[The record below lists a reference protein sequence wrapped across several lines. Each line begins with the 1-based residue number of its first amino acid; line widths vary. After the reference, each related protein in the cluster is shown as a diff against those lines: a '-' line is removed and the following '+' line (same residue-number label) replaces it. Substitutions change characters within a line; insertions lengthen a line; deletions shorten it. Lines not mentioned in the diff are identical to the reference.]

1 MQPADDIREL
11 FKDAQLGIR
20 PEPDEQVFKEMLQ
33 AQKNAQKD
41 PAGAPER
48 WRIVMKS
55 PLSKLAVAA
64 AIAVACVAALFM
76 WTGTQSNV
84 ALANVLT
91 RMEQISVYMYQ
102 MSMAVTGQKIGDKV
116 VDTNVEATLAMSR
129 DHGMKMS
136 MERIDP
142 NGAQTVMQEM
152 YMSPQNRTAISIMPS
167 QKKYA
172 RMEFDE
178 TLFERTRKQ
187 NNDPRVMVQQIL
199 DCSYTSLG
207 RSTVD
212 GVEVEGFQT
221 TDPSFMGGVMGQVDA
236 KIWVDIKTQL
246 PVRSEIDMQM
256 DQMHMH
262 AVMHDFQWD
271 VSADAALFE
280 PVIPDDYTS
289 LAGGPLKMP
298 AMNEETA
305 IQGLRL
311 FAELRGRYPEKLDLM
326 SLLSQI
332 RDIEKGDSP
341 AAKQLR
347 EENED
352 LTQEER
358 VKKFVDIMMPIQG
371 IGTFYMLL
379 GQDKKDPVY
388 YGNVVT
394 PQDADK
400 VLLRW
405 KVSDNEY
412 RVIFGDLHAETVSP
426 EKLAEFEK
434 ALPK

>member
-1 MQPADDIREL
+1 MQPADDIRQL
-11 FKDAQLGIR
+11 FEDAQLGTR
-20 PEPDEQVFKEMLQ
+20 PDPDERVFKDMVQ
-33 AQKNAQKD
+33 AQENAKEN
-41 PAGAPER
+41 PTGASER
-48 WRIVMKS
+48 WRIIMKS

-64 AIAVACVAALFM
+64 TIAVACVAALFM
-76 WTGTQSNV
+76 WTGTQSSV

-102 MSMAVTGQKIGDKV
+102 MSMTVTGQKIGDQV
-116 VDTNVEATLAMSR
+116 LDQNVEVTLAMSR

-136 MERIDP
+136 MESIDP

-152 YMSPQNRTAISIMPS
+152 YMSPRNGTAISITPG
-167 QKKYA
+167 QKKYT

-178 TLFERTRKQ
+178 TMLERMRKQ

-199 DCSYTSLG
+199 DCDYTSLG
-207 RSTVD
+207 RSTLD

-221 TDPSFMGGVMGQVDA
+221 TDPKFMGGMMGQVDA

-246 PVRSEIDMQM
+246 PVQSEIDMQM

-271 VSADAALFE
+271 VSVDAAEFE

-289 LAGGPLKMP
+289 LASEPLQMP

-311 FAELRGRYPEKLDLM
+311 FAEFRGRYPEKLDIMSLM
-326 SLLSQI
+326 SQMREI
-332 RDIEKGDSP
+332 QKGDAP
-341 AAKQLR
+341 AARQLR
-347 EENED
+347 EENKD

-358 VKKFVDIMMPIQG
+358 VKKLVDIMTPIQG

-379 GQDKKDPVY
+379 GQDKKDPAY
-388 YGNVVT
+388 YGEFVT
-394 PQDADK
+394 PEDVDQ

-412 RVIFGDLHAETVSP
+412 RVIFGGLHAETVTADT
-426 EKLAEFEK
+426 LAELEK
-434 ALPK
+434 TLPR